1 MFIICHTF
9 HLKIIQKKETTK
21 LRNRQKH
28 IRFDLSFLWISI
40 ALVLLITTQNYA
52 QSYPFEI
59 KNTIYHEGWI
69 DLNKNGEKDPYEN
82 PRLPVDERINDL
94 LSRMNTNEKTAQ
106 LITLY
111 GYGAVLKDEQPA
123 TAWLDSV
130 WKDGIANIDEQLDGR
145 KDVPSD
151 LYLPHSKH
159 AQALN
164 NIQRFFIEQTR
175 LGIPVDF
182 TVEGIRGLK
191 SVKATSFPDEI
202 GQGSTWDPE
211 LIYQIGK
218 VEGEEAR
225 ALGYTNVYSP
235 ELDISRD
242 PRWGRVLSTYGE
254 DPYLVG
260 ILGEKMVKGL
270 QEQHVV
276 STLKHFAV
284 YSVPKGGRDGHVRTD
299 PQATP
304 REVYSLFLPPFEK
317 AVRAGALGVMS
328 SYNDYNGIPVTGSN
342 YFLTKLLRQ
351 KYGFKGY
358 IVTDSGALRFIHD
371 KHHVQ
376 KDFKGAIIQAL
387 EAGVNVRTDFQS
399 PSVYLTPLREA
410 VNNNEISMSVIDQ
423 RVREV
428 LKVKYWLGLFDNPYV
443 DTSKSDQNVN
453 KPSSDELS
461 LRAARES
468 LVLLKNIDN
477 TLPLDKNKI
486 KSILVAGPNATME
499 ESLKRY
505 GPTHIKVTS
514 VLNGI
519 KKEVSEETKVT
530 YVQGVDVVDENY
542 PESDIIDTPLNG
554 DEIEQIQLA
563 VEAAKEADVAIV
575 VLGDDDRTVGES
587 HSRVSLDLPG
597 HQLELVKAICE
608 TGTPV
613 VVVLMNGRPLT
624 INWINK
630 NADAI
635 LEAWYPGAHTGDAIA
650 KTLFGEY
657 NPGGKLPITFP
668 KSVGQVPLNF
678 PYMPSSQA
686 YFPDDPKEF
695 ARVTGPLYP
704 FGYGLSYT
712 QFEFSDLQISPLKQ
726 NTGGNIQVSL
736 NVKNTGKLKGDEVVQ
751 LYIHEKVAPVIVPVS
766 QLRGFKRITLE
777 PGEIQKVQFELTS
790 EDLQLLNQNMEWEV
804 VPGTFEVMIGSS
816 SIDIKLK
823 GEFEI
828 TGSASN
834 KAYGL

>member
-1 MFIICHTF
+1 MKNNQ
-9 HLKIIQKKETTK
+9 KIKGNK
-21 LRNRQKH
+21 LR
-28 IRFDLSFLWISI
+28 IAGSIFFLFFFTI
-40 ALVLLITTQNYA
+40 QCFA

-59 KNTIYHEGWI
+59 KKSIYHNGWI
-69 DLNKNGEKDPYEN
+69 DLNKNGKMDSYEN
-82 PRLPVDERINDL
+82 PKLPVDERMDDL
-94 LSRMNTNEKTAQ
+94 LSRMNINEKTAQ
-106 LITLY
+106 LVTLY
-111 GYGAVLKDEQPA
+111 GYGAVLKDQQPTA
-123 TAWLDSV
+123 AWLDST
-130 WKDGIANIDEQLDGR
+130 WKDGVANIDEQLNNR

-151 LYLPHSKH
+151 LYWPPSKH

-182 TVEGIRGLK
+182 TNEGIRGLK
-191 SVKATSFPDEI
+191 AFKATSFPDEI

-211 LIYQIGK
+211 LINQIGK

-254 DPYLVG
+254 DPYLVSK
-260 ILGEKMVKGL
+260 LGEAMVKGL
-270 QEQHVV
+270 QGEHVV

-284 YSVPKGGRDGHVRTD
+284 YSVPKGGRDGHARTD
-299 PQATP
+299 PQVTP
-304 REVYSLFLPPFEK
+304 REVYTLFLLPFEAAVK
-317 AVRAGALGVMS
+317 ADALGVMS
-328 SYNDYNGIPVTGSN
+328 SYNDYDGIPVTGS
-342 YFLTKLLRQ
+342 YFFLTELLRQ
-351 KYGFKGY
+351 KFGFKGY

-376 KDFKGAIIQAL
+376 KDFKGAIVQAL
-387 EAGVNVRTDFQS
+387 EAGVNVRTDFQN
-399 PSVYLTPLREA
+399 PSVFLTPLREA
-410 VNNNEISMSVIDQ
+410 VNNAELPISILNQ

-443 DTSKSDQNVN
+443 DTARSNQNVF
-453 KPSSDELS
+453 KPSSEELS
-461 LRAARES
+461 LRAAEES
-468 LVLLKNIDN
+468 LVLLKNSHN
-477 TLPLDKNKI
+477 VLPLDKNKI

-499 ESLKRY
+499 ESLNRY
-505 GPTHIKVTS
+505 GPAHIKVTS

-519 KKEVSEETKVT
+519 KNEVSKGTKVT
-530 YVQGVDVVDENY
+530 YVKGVDVVDENF
-542 PESDIIDTPLNG
+542 PESDIMDMPLSD
-554 DEIEQIQLA
+554 DEKAQIQQA
-563 VEAAKEADVAIV
+563 VTAAKQSDVAFV
-575 VLGDDDRTVGES
+575 VVGDDDRTVGES
-587 HSRVSLDLPG
+587 HSRVSLNLPG
-597 HQLELVKAICE
+597 HQLDLVKAITK
-608 TGTPV
+608 TGTPT
-613 VVVLMNGRPLT
+613 VVVLMNGRPIT
-624 INWINK
+624 INWIDK
-630 NADAI
+630 NVDAI
-635 LEAWYPGAHTGDAIA
+635 LEAWFPGVKTGDAIA

-678 PYMPSSQA
+678 PYMPSSQS
-686 YFPDDPKEF
+686 YFPDDPKEY

-712 QFEFSDLQISPLKQ
+712 QFEFSDLQISPSKQ

-751 LYIHEKVAPVIVPVS
+751 LYIHEKVTPVIVPVS
-766 QLRGFKRITLE
+766 VLRGFKRITLE
-777 PGEIQKVQFELTS
+777 PGQTQKVQFELTP

-804 VPGTFEVMIGSS
+804 VPGTFEVMVGSS

-828 TGSASN
+828 TGRTSN

>member
-1 MFIICHTF
+1 MKNHSAEHRDNFINLILSILFFPLCT
-9 HLKIIQKKETTK
+9 IQC
-21 LRNRQKH
+21 L
-28 IRFDLSFLWISI
+28 
-40 ALVLLITTQNYA
+40 A

-59 KNTIYHEGWI
+59 KKTIYHDGWV
-69 DLNKNGEKDPYEN
+69 DLNKNGKLDPYEN
-82 PRLPVDERINDL
+82 PKLPVDERIEDL
-94 LSRMNTNEKTAQ
+94 LSRMNINEKTAQ
-106 LITLY
+106 LVTLY
-111 GYGAVLKDEQPA
+111 GYGAVLKDEQP
-123 TAWLDSV
+123 TIAWRDSV

-151 LYLPHSKH
+151 LYWPPSKH

-182 TVEGIRGLK
+182 TTEGIRGLK
-191 SVKATSFPDEI
+191 AVKATSFPDEI

-225 ALGYTNVYSP
+225 SLGYTNVYSP
-235 ELDISRD
+235 ELDVSRD

-254 DPYLVG
+254 DPYLVSK
-260 ILGEKMVKGL
+260 LGEAMVKGL
-270 QEQHVV
+270 QGEHVV

-284 YSVPKGGRDGHVRTD
+284 YSVPKGGRDGHNRTD
-299 PQATP
+299 PQVTP
-304 REVYSLFLPPFEK
+304 REVYTMHLPPFEAAIK
-317 AVRAGALGVMS
+317 ADALGVMS
-328 SYNDYNGIPVTGSN
+328 SYNDYNGIPVTGSY

-351 KYGFKGY
+351 KFGFKGY

-387 EAGVNVRTDFQS
+387 EAGVNVRTDFQN
-399 PSVYLTPLREA
+399 PSFFLTPLREA
-410 VNNNEISMSVIDQ
+410 INNCEIPMSTIDQ
-423 RVREV
+423 RVRDV

-443 DTSKSDQNVN
+443 DTSKSNQNVN
-453 KPSSDELS
+453 KPSSEELS
-461 LRAARES
+461 LRAAKES
-468 LVLLKNIDN
+468 LVLLKNSN
-477 TLPLDKNKI
+477 NVLPLEKNKI
-486 KSILVAGPNATME
+486 KSILVAGPNAVME
-499 ESLKRY
+499 ESLNRY

-519 KKEVSEETKVT
+519 KNEVSKEIKVT
-530 YVQGVDVVDENY
+530 YVKGVDVVDKNF
-542 PESDIIDTPLNG
+542 PESDIMDTPISN
-554 DEIEQIQLA
+554 DEKEQIQQA
-563 VEAAKEADVAIV
+563 VATAKQSDAAVIV
-575 VLGDDDRTVGES
+575 VGEDDRTVGES
-587 HSRVSLDLPG
+587 RSRVSLNLPG
-597 HQLELVKAICE
+597 RQLDLVKAVVE
-608 TGTPV
+608 TGVPT

-624 INWINK
+624 INWIDK
-630 NADAI
+630 NAAAI
-635 LEAWYPGAHTGDAIA
+635 LEAWYPGAKTGDAVA

-678 PYMPSSQA
+678 PYMPASQS
-686 YFPDDPKEF
+686 YFPNDPEDF
-695 ARVTGPLYP
+695 AQVTGPLYP
-704 FGYGLSYT
+704 FGHGLSYT

-726 NTGGNIQVSL
+726 NTGGNVLVSL
-736 NVKNTGKLKGDEVVQ
+736 NIKNIGKRKGDEVVQ
-751 LYIHEKVAPVIVPVS
+751 LYIHEKITPVIVPVS
-766 QLRGFKRITLE
+766 QLRGFKRITLV
-777 PGEIQKVQFELTS
+777 PGETQKVQFELTP

-804 VPGTFEVMIGSS
+804 VPGTFEVMVGSS

-828 TGSASN
+828 TGSTPN